1 MPKTAILRRG
11 DKNVESVTGTEWHE
25 LICLVDI
32 AIVLFKGVMSLNRFG
47 RDNNLMVTEISS
59 HRLPF

>member
-32 AIVLFKGVMSLNRFG
+32 AIVLFKGVMSP
-47 RDNNLMVTEISS
+47 DQ
-59 HRLPF
+59 